1 MFDYLILVP
10 IAYLLGSVPF
20 GLIAGKLAGN
30 VDIREHG
37 SGNIGMTN
45 VQRTVGTPVAVVVLF
60 LDMGK
65 AVLAVVVARIF
76 FDSPGVDAAAALA
89 VVFGHNW
96 PVFIRFKGGK
106 GTASGWG
113 GLFVLSPIAG
123 LVATLVGLP
132 LIAFTR
138 YVSLASI
145 SSAVLGS
152 LALIILAAFGHRPLA
167 YIWFGAIGSVLVV
180 VRHRENIQ
188 RLLSGTERKLG
199 QQSEAVS

>member
-1 MFDYLILVP
+1 
-10 IAYLLGSVPF
+10 
-20 GLIAGKLAGN
+20 
-30 VDIREHG
+30 
-37 SGNIGMTN
+37 MTN

-65 AVLAVVVARIF
+65 AVLAVVVARIL

-89 VVFGHNW
+89 VVVGHNW

-106 GTASGWG
+106 GIASGWG

-152 LALIILAAFGHRPLA
+152 LALIILAALGHLPLA

-180 VRHRENIQ
+180 ARHRGNIK

-199 QQSEAVS
+199 QQAEAAL

>member
-37 SGNIGMTN
+37 SGNIGMPN

-89 VVFGHNW
+89 VVVGHNW

-106 GTASGWG
+106 GIASGWG

-152 LALIILAAFGHRPLA
+152 LALIILAALGHLPLA

-180 VRHRENIQ
+180 ARHRENIQ

-199 QQSEAVS
+199 QQAEAAL